1 MGTTTSKARMSVV
14 DLGGAVLHILL
25 FSHSCQSVTVSL
37 GLLSQ
42 CQCHRQWMTL

>member
-25 FSHSCQSVTVSL
+25 FSHSCQSVTVTVSV
-37 GLLSQ
+37 SPS
-42 CQCHRQWMTL
+42 MDDFVTSM

>member
-37 GLLSQ
+37 SQ